1 MKRKKISLKVKL
13 ILITSLAIIFSI
25 IVVAIGAINVGRNTL
40 INQSSHNLDMIMDSH
55 NEMLS
60 RYLSERVG
68 DISVLASNNIITD
81 SLANPYQKKQVL
93 ENLKA
98 SYGSTYLDILL
109 MDAEGNIITATGDR
123 AKGFYGNTTW
133 FRETLKKDGIHYEF
147 RKSVDHNDYLMT
159 FSSPVKSPSG
169 ELLGVVTARM
179 GREAFNTILG
189 EMQSE
194 FEEAGLVGSYPYLVN
209 SRGMIVWHPKEEYVG
224 TLNIAEREDDLG
236 KVGQKMIQGLEGVD
250 DYVFEGVEKMVAY
263 SPVREVGNFD
273 GMGWS
278 MAATLNYDVLMAPV
292 NRLITNVLIIGVIIV
307 VSGAL
312 VMWLFTARSL
322 KPLYQ
327 TTGMLKEIAQGEGD
341 LTKRISV
348 TTQDEIGELGNYF
361 NQFIQ
366 KIQDIVREI
375 ARNTEILNQASGSLS
390 ETAENL
396 ASISEETTAKTEQ
409 VSSAAEEISATI
421 SDSAQSTAEIN
432 KNIATI
438 ASAVEQMSATIRSLA
453 SASEQTSTGVNQVSE
468 LMASAA
474 ERISNVATN
483 STDISEAVNNV
494 ASAVKE
500 INQSLSEVSANC
512 ERSIS
517 ITNNAAMRVD
527 ETNKIIEK
535 LSVASKQIGKIVNVI
550 NDIADQTN
558 LLALNAA
565 IEAAGA
571 GEAGKGFAVVANEV
585 KELARQTAEATE
597 EIEQQIE
604 DMQNNMNDA
613 VTAVGTI
620 TSVIGETIDI
630 TNTIASAVTQQSA
643 VTADIA
649 QAVTVA
655 AEKVERVSID
665 IKDVAQGVEEAA
677 ANSEESTKAVNEIA
691 RSAAELSVAAND
703 IAGNT
708 EKMSSSISEV
718 ARSASEMSIGSNEI
732 SHNIMEIS
740 EASSEVAANA
750 ASTSEE
756 AKKTAQIANKLS
768 QMVKQFK
775 V

>member
-565 IEAAGA
+565 IEAARA
-571 GEAGKGFAVVANEV
+571 GEAGRGFAVVAEEV
-585 KELARQTAEATE
+585 RKLAEDSARAAGEVNKLIRELQSHSGESISATEETGAILAKTIRGAEATRLKLAE
-597 EIEQQIE
+597 AVNSMGRLAEAVQSIAAVSQEQAASSQE
-604 DMQNNMNDA
+604 MTSAVQSVTDA
-613 VTAVGTI
+613 TGQAAE
-620 TSVIGETIDI
+620 SVKSIQAASGET
-630 TNTIASAVTQQSA
+630 TK
-643 VTADIA
+643 
-649 QAVTVA
+649 A
-655 AEKVERVSID
+655 AEVIAVE
-665 IKDVAQGVEEAA
+665 AQKMAA
-677 ANSEESTKAVNEIA
+677 ASESLG
-691 RSAAELSVAAND
+691 SL
-703 IAGNT
+703 
-708 EKMSSSISEV
+708 V
-718 ARSASEMSIGSNEI
+718 ARFVIDEGPGGL
-732 SHNIMEIS
+732 
-740 EASSEVAANA
+740 VPV
-750 ASTSEE
+750 
-756 AKKTAQIANKLS
+756 KK
-768 QMVKQFK
+768 
-775 V
+775 